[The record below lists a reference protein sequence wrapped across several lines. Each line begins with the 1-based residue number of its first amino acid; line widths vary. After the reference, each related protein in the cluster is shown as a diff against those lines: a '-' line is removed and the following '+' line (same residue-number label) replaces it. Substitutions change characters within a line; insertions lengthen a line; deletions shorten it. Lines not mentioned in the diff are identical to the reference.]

1 MKIKIILLLFLLIIN
16 IIFSQQKTD
25 KIILVADEQIFD
37 MQKNILLAYG
47 KVKINYRNYLIRGE
61 EARYDKEK
69 NEMKVKGNATFSQN
83 EMSLLAEEIVVDLA
97 GEKITAKGKVNFT
110 EPDKKIHILAEEL
123 FIQLKEK
130 ERIIIAKNKVKIK
143 KEDME
148 GESDLVEMYPD
159 EDKAKLVGKAHV
171 RINTSSI
178 SANILTISFSDKKIK
193 AEGEAT
199 VVAYPESEKNNA
211 KDQRPN
217 KNIR

>member
-16 IIFSQQKTD
+16 VIFSEQKTD

-47 KVKINYRNYLIRGE
+47 KVKINYRDYQIMGE
-61 EARYDKEK
+61 EAQYDKEK
-69 NEMKVKGNATFSQN
+69 NEIKVKGNATFSQN
-83 EMSLLAEEIVVDLA
+83 EMSLFAEEIVVDFA
-97 GEKITAKGKVNFT
+97 GEKISAQGKVNFT

-123 FIQLKEK
+123 TAHLKEK
-130 ERIIIAKNKVKIK
+130 ERIITAKNKVKIK

-148 GESDLVEMYPD
+148 GEGDLLEMYPD
-159 EDKAKLVGKAHV
+159 EDRAKLVGKAQV

-199 VVAYPESEKNNA
+199 VIAYPESEKN
-211 KDQRPN
+211 
-217 KNIR
+217 

>member
-1 MKIKIILLLFLLIIN
+1 M
-16 IIFSQQKTD
+16 IFSQQKTD

-47 KVKINYRNYLIRGE
+47 KVKINYRDYLIRGE

-143 KEDME
+143 KEDIE

-159 EDKAKLVGKAHV
+159 EDKAKLVGKAQV

-199 VVAYPESEKNNA
+199 VVAYPESEK
-211 KDQRPN
+211 K
-217 KNIR
+217 